1 MANRI
6 SSALINSNLPT
17 WKVKLYDFIL
27 SLFPFLAIGRTN
39 RLVKRF
45 EHLKN
50 IPFMEAVVKDQK
62 INVLPIGNENIPKS
76 GPVTI
81 VSNHPGGA
89 DVIGALIAIGKVRPD
104 MSILANSLICI
115 DAIEG
120 LVIPVNMFARQK
132 VDNEEIEEAY
142 RKGRVV
148 VFFAAGKNSRYD
160 EEGSLRDRRWRTTY
174 LSFAAKYNTPIHIM
188 RIEDK
193 NSPIFYKVSKIRQR
207 IKQLKNIPL
216 ENMFQ
221 LREFTRSKT
230 ALKVFISKPNYLTEL
245 EKTLDKKALRGKADK
260 MHDFVY
266 EMDEN
271 NLEYQNTLK

>member
-1 MANRI
+1 MANRF
-6 SSALINSNLPT
+6 SSALINSKLPT
-17 WKVKLYDFIL
+17 WKIKMYDFIL
-27 SLFPFLAIGRTN
+27 ALFPFLAIGRTN

-45 EHLKN
+45 EHLMN

-62 INVLPIGNENIPKS
+62 INVIPVGNEHIPKS
-76 GPVTI
+76 GAVTI

-89 DVIGALIAIGKVRPD
+89 DVIGALIGIGRVRPD

-115 DAIEG
+115 DSVKD

-132 VDNEEIEEAY
+132 VNNEEIEEAY

-148 VFFAAGKNSRYD
+148 VFFAAGKNSRYT
-160 EEGSLRDRRWRTTY
+160 EEGLLRDRRWRTTY
-174 LSFAAKYNTPIHIM
+174 LSFAAKYNTPIHVM

-193 NSPIFYKVSKIRQR
+193 NSPIFYKVSKIRQK
-207 IKQLKNIPL
+207 IKQLKNVPL

-221 LREFTRSKT
+221 LREFTRSKS
-230 ALKVFISKPNYLTEL
+230 ALKVFISKPTYLTDL
-245 EKTLDKKALRGKADK
+245 EKTLDKKALRTKADA

-266 EMDEN
+266 QMNEN
-271 NLEYQNTLK
+271 NLEYKNKLN